1 MRTMPKED
9 IDLLLEQLRTILLN
23 KPLSQ
28 KKQVEAPELAML
40 QEGIFYLAD
49 CLAEANNFLHHLQ
62 IGELDATPPGRHN
75 FLAGS
80 LKELHSALK
89 HLTWQANQVAN
100 GDYSQ
105 SVNFLGDFST
115 SFNQMIQQLAERES
129 KLKVQSRMLTESVE
143 LMKSVMDG
151 LRDWII
157 VTLQDT
163 GDVVYTN
170 QSARQFFFD
179 PSPAQQECKEF
190 HEFLDYIKHCGQS
203 LEECNTFEYR
213 CCQTR
218 RTFRI
223 RAYEIQWSEKMAC
236 AHIITD
242 VTTELEYREQMEGFA
257 YADELTGLH
266 NRRFCL
272 EHLEKL
278 LKAGTEFTFCMIDVD
293 GLKYANDN
301 FGHGAGDEY
310 LRTVSQQILQSSRS
324 SDLICRIGGD
334 EFAAL
339 FPNCKAQ
346 VVLDKMEQ
354 VDRTLAWK
362 AQRFPMSISYGVVY
376 VSGSEALSVQ
386 SVMAQ
391 ADERMYVLKN
401 IKKAARRG
409 FGGLLVSFSWSKELE
424 TGNAQI
430 DAEHQELL
438 RAINRLLEACATGKG
453 EEELSST
460 LDFLTQYTMTHFR
473 HEEALQ
479 VQYAYPD
486 YPNHKRFHETFFKV
500 VENLAVSLRAEGATA
515 RLMEDMNRQLVGW
528 LLNHI
533 KTEDAK
539 VARHIQD
546 CQSGP
551 QASGGLPSL

>member
-1 MRTMPKED
+1 MPKED
-9 IDLLLEQLRTILLN
+9 IDLLVDQLRTLLLN

-28 KKQVEAPELAML
+28 KKRVETPELSML

-49 CLAEANNFLHHLQ
+49 CLAEANEFLHHLQ

-105 SVNFLGDFST
+105 SVDFLGDFST
-115 SFNQMIQQLAERES
+115 SFNQMIHQLAERES
-129 KLKVQSRMLTESVE
+129 QLKVQSRMLAESVE

-151 LRDWII
+151 LKDWII
-157 VTLQDT
+157 VTSQDT

-170 QSARQFFFD
+170 QSAKQFFFD
-179 PSPAQQECKEF
+179 PAPAQQDCKQY

-203 LEECNTFEYR
+203 VDECHTFEYH
-213 CCQTR
+213 CCQTK

-236 AHIITD
+236 AHVITD
-242 VTTELEYREQMEGFA
+242 VTTEQEYREQMECFA
-257 YADELTGLH
+257 YADELTGLY

-272 EHLEKL
+272 ENLEKFI
-278 LKAGTEFTFCMIDVD
+278 KEGTEFTFCMIDLD

-301 FGHGAGDEY
+301 FGHDAGDEY
-310 LRTVSQQILQSSRS
+310 LRTVSQQLLQSSRS

-339 FPNCKAQ
+339 FPNCKSQ
-346 VVLDKMEQ
+346 VILDKMEHL
-354 VDRTLAWK
+354 DHALADK
-362 AQRFPMSISYGVVY
+362 SERFPMSISYGVVY
-376 VSGSEALSVQ
+376 VSGKEALSVK
-386 SVMAQ
+386 SLMVQ

-401 IKKAARRG
+401 IKKASRRG
-409 FGGLLVSFSWSKELE
+409 FGGLVVSFAWSKELE
-424 TGNAQI
+424 TGNPQI
-430 DAEHQELL
+430 DEEHQELL

-453 EEELSST
+453 EKELSNT
-460 LDFLTQYTMTHFR
+460 LDFLTQYTITHFR
-473 HEEALQ
+473 HEESLQ
-479 VQYAYPD
+479 VQYGYPD
-486 YPNHKRFHETFFKV
+486 YSNHKRFHETFFKV
-500 VENLAVSLRAEGATA
+500 VENLATNLKAEGATP
-515 RLMEDMNRQLVGW
+515 RLMEDMNKQLVGW

-533 KTEDAK
+533 KTEDVK
-539 VARHIQD
+539 VARHIQN
-546 CQSGP
+546 CQSCS
-551 QASGGLPSL
+551 QDSGDSTLP

>member
-1 MRTMPKED
+1 MLNED
-9 IDLLLEQLRTILLN
+9 IDLLVNQLRTILLN

-28 KKQVEAPELAML
+28 EKKVETPELAVL
-40 QEGIFYLAD
+40 QDGIFYLAD
-49 CLAEANNFLHHLQ
+49 CLAEANEFLHHLQ

-100 GDYSQ
+100 GDYNQ

-115 SFNQMIQQLAERES
+115 SFNQMIHQLAERES
-129 KLKVQSRMLTESVE
+129 KLQVQSRMLTESVE
-143 LMKSVMDG
+143 QMKSVMDG
-151 LRDWII
+151 LKDWII
-157 VTLQDT
+157 VTSRDT

-170 QSARQFFFD
+170 QSARQFFFH
-179 PSPAQQECKEF
+179 PTPAQRDCKEYY
-190 HEFLDYIKHCGQS
+190 EFLNYIKHCGQS
-203 LEECNTFEYR
+203 LDECNTFEYH
-213 CCQTR
+213 CCQSK
-218 RTFRI
+218 RTFQI
-223 RAYEIQWSEKMAC
+223 RSHEIQWSEKIAC
-236 AHIITD
+236 VHVITD
-242 VTTELEYREQMEGFA
+242 VTTEREYREQIEGFA

-272 EHLEKL
+272 ENLEKL
-278 LKAGTEFTFCMIDVD
+278 IHSGTEFTFCMIDLD

-310 LRTVSQQILQSSRS
+310 LRTVSQQLLQNSRS

-334 EFAAL
+334 EFAAV
-339 FPNCKAQ
+339 FPNCKSQ
-346 VVLDKMEQ
+346 VILDKMEHL
-354 VDRTLAWK
+354 DRTLAEK
-362 AQRFPMSISYGVVY
+362 SQRFPMSISYGVVHI
-376 VSGSEALSVQ
+376 SGNEALSIQ

-391 ADERMYVLKN
+391 ADEQMYVLKN
-401 IKKAARRG
+401 IKKASRRSL
-409 FGGLLVSFSWSKELE
+409 GGLVVSFAWSKELE

-438 RAINRLLEACATGKG
+438 RAVNRLLEACATEKG
-453 EEELSST
+453 EKALSST
-460 LDFLTQYTMTHFR
+460 LDFLTQYTITHFR

-479 VQYAYPD
+479 LQYHYPD

-500 VENLAVSLRAEGATA
+500 VANLAASLEAEGATP
-515 RLMEDMNRQLVGW
+515 RLMEDMNKQLVGW

-533 KTEDAK
+533 KTEDMK
-539 VARHIQD
+539 VAKHIQN
-546 CQSGP
+546 CQSCSQGSVGP
-551 QASGGLPSL
+551 TLP